1 MRIIVACF
9 LAFALSATAGSQ
21 TPAPRRVGLLDY
33 VKAGHAGKIIDRI
46 IQEGFAIRA
55 MKLVRL
61 TLAEAEGF
69 YAVHRERPFFGELT
83 EFMSSAPCIPLVLE
97 KAGAVGAWRDVIGA
111 TNPAQAAEGTI
122 RKQFAA
128 SMGENAVHGSDS
140 VENGR
145 LEANYFFAEH
155 EIVAIDG

>member
-1 MRIIVACF
+1 MERTLAIIKPDA
-9 LAFALSATAGSQ
+9 
-21 TPAPRRVGLLDY
+21 

-46 IQEGFAIRA
+46 LRDGFVIRA

-61 TLAEAEGF
+61 TLGEAEGF

-83 EFMSSAPCIPLVLE
+83 EFMSSGPCIPLVLE
-97 KAGAVGAWRDVIGA
+97 KEGAVAAWRDVIGA

-155 EIVAIDG
+155 EIVAIGG

>member
-1 MRIIVACF
+1 MERTLAIIKPDA
-9 LAFALSATAGSQ
+9 
-21 TPAPRRVGLLDY
+21 

-155 EIVAIDG
+155 EIVAVS